1 MLRAISRFAPIA
13 LLLAVCT
20 SCGGT
25 DTGGD
30 SDTGTGAGSDI
41 GGTLIEVQ
49 PAEPSTLFPPKVSGN
64 DAGVIVGA
72 LFDRLANIGPA
83 LQTTGDQE
91 FTPALATGWSW
102 GQDSLSIAFTLD
114 PKMRWHD
121 GAPVRAKDV
130 QFTFA
135 TYTAPEVEAVDASVL
150 GNIDSVS
157 VRDSLTPVF
166 WFKRRLPYQFFDA
179 TYHMYILPS
188 HLLDTIA
195 PGALKASAF
204 ARAPIG
210 TGRFRFVSWTPK
222 QRIEIIA
229 DTLNAR
235 GRAKLDRVYYTFTSD
250 YATATVKLFADEA
263 DFYEGIRP
271 VNIPQVQ
278 ASSALRL
285 EPMPTLRYE
294 YMAYNLRQKGD
305 SAAPHPLFGDVNVR
319 RALAMAVDRASL
331 ARNVH
336 DTLGAVALSA
346 GPRTLIP
353 DSAALKQIPYDPTAA
368 RKLLDSLGW
377 VPSAKDGIRERNGVR
392 FSFELMAPSSSQSR
406 VRFTE
411 LLQQQFLA
419 IGVEARPVVLEG
431 PAMGG
436 RVMAGDFDTF
446 VNAWNMKP
454 GRLGMA
460 QTWRTRGVQNYGRY
474 ASPEFD
480 RMLDSAMTSL
490 RSDLSAQRW
499 TAVFQRLIDDQP
511 GLWLAE
517 ASAPAAIHRR
527 IRNAPLSADG
537 WQRGLA
543 DWSVDPAQRLDRD
556 KIGLRSAR

>member
-1 MLRAISRFAPIA
+1 MLRAISRLAPIA
-13 LLLAVCT
+13 LLLLSSCT
-20 SCGGT
+20 DKGAPDNSGAGGS
-25 DTGGD
+25 TGGD
-30 SDTGTGAGSDI
+30 F
-41 GGTLIEVQ
+41 GGTLVEVQ
-49 PAEPSTLFPPKVSGN
+49 PAEPSTLFPPKVSSN
-64 DAGVIVGA
+64 DGSVIIGA
-72 LFDRLANIGPA
+72 LFDKLADIGPA
-83 LQTTGDQE
+83 LQTTSDSG
-91 FTPALATGWSW
+91 FTGALAKKWSW
-102 GQDSLSIAFTLD
+102 ADDSLSIAFELD
-114 PKMRWHD
+114 SAMRWHD

-135 TYTAPEVEAVDASVL
+135 TYTAPEVESTFASLL

-166 WFKRRLPYQFFDA
+166 WFKRRLPHQFFDA

-188 HLLDTIA
+188 HLLDSIA
-195 PGALKASAF
+195 PAALKTSAF

-210 TGRFRFVSWTPK
+210 TGRFRFASWTPK
-222 QRIEIIA
+222 QRIEIVA
-229 DTLNAR
+229 DTANAR

-250 YATATVKLFADEA
+250 YGAATVQLFAGEA

-278 ASSALRL
+278 GNSSLRL

-305 SAAPHPLFGDVNVR
+305 TSRPHPLFGDVNVR

-353 DSAALKQIPYDPTAA
+353 DTAALKQIPYDPAAA

-377 VPSAKDGIRERNGVR
+377 VAGAKDGIRERNGVR
-392 FSFELMAPSSSQSR
+392 FSFELMAPASSQSR
-406 VRFTE
+406 TRFTE
-411 LLQQQFLA
+411 LLQQQLLA
-419 IGVEARPVVLEG
+419 IGVEVRPLVLEG

-436 RVMAGDFDTF
+436 RVQPGDFDAF
-446 VNAWNMKP
+446 VNAWNMTP

-460 QTWRTRGVQNYGRY
+460 QTWRSRGVQNYGKY
-474 ASPEFD
+474 SSPEFD
-480 RMLDSAMTSL
+480 RMLDSAMTSM
-490 RSDLSAQRW
+490 RTDLYTQRW

-517 ASAPAAIHRR
+517 ASTPAAIHRR
-527 IRNAPLSADG
+527 IRNSPLSADG

-543 DWSVDPAQRLDRD
+543 DWSIDPAQRLDRD